1 MSVYTSTRWRS
12 QRNAAPS
19 ARRRSTTSTI
29 SVPSTYWCSAFRS
42 SAGIARSWSHGSRP
56 SSIARRKRWFA
67 AEYGIAS
74 SSTTKWSRCSSITK
88 VGGRAEARL
97 VGSTG
102 SLEKI
107 NERCSSTFS
116 AEPVVDSPSVAGDSP
131 SARGRGGFV
140 GDDGSGGSGGTGGSG
155 GGELPSR
162 RFLKSILNGTNS
174 FVSAEELLEGEPSER
189 FMASMSA
196 GTPRLATKSMARS
209 GRREFFASI
218 ERGSRAEITL
228 LRCLLAA
235 RAAPSLG
242 HAPHCVT

>member
-12 QRNAAPS
+12 QRSAAPS

-88 VGGRAEARL
+88 VGGRADARL
-97 VGSTG
+97 VGSLS

-107 NERCSSTFS
+107 DERCSSTFS

-131 SARGRGGFV
+131 SARGRDGFV

-162 RFLKSILNGTNS
+162 RFLKSILKGTNS
-174 FVSAEELLEGEPSER
+174 FVSADEELEGEPLIVAEQSEAR
-189 FMASMSA
+189 HQIDGSLS
-196 GTPRLATKSMARS
+196 TPRISSPRSTAAREPRS
-209 GRREFFASI
+209 
-218 ERGSRAEITL
+218 
-228 LRCLLAA
+228 RCLL
-235 RAAPSLG
+235 RFGRTRRSLG
-242 HAPHCVT
+242 LSPDGPRNSHT

>member
-12 QRNAAPS
+12 QRSAAPS

-97 VGSTG
+97 VGSLS

-107 NERCSSTFS
+107 DERCSSTFS

-131 SARGRGGFV
+131 SARGRDGFV

-162 RFLKSILNGTNS
+162 RFLKSILKGTNS
-174 FVSAEELLEGEPSER
+174 FVSADEEDDGEPLIGAEQSEAR
-189 FMASMSA
+189 HEIDGSLSTENFFARSTHVSRRDHA
-196 GTPRLATKSMARS
+196 CDLAAFWPHAPLPPLAT
-209 GRREFFASI
+209 
-218 ERGSRAEITL
+218 L
-228 LRCLLAA
+228 
-235 RAAPSLG
+235 
-242 HAPHCVT
+242 HNCVT

>member
-12 QRNAAPS
+12 QRSAAPS

-131 SARGRGGFV
+131 SARGRDGFV

-162 RFLKSILNGTNS
+162 RFLKSILKGTNS
-174 FVSAEELLEGEPSER
+174 FVSADDDDEGEPLIV
-189 FMASMSA
+189 A
-196 GTPRLATKSMARS
+196 
-209 GRREFFASI
+209 
-218 ERGSRAEITL
+218 ERGSAPNRWLAQHAENSSLDRT
-228 LRCLLAA
+228 RLAG
-235 RAAPSLG
+235 RDHAAALSFGRTRRSLG
-242 HAPHCVT
+242 LSPDGPRNSHT

>member
-12 QRNAAPS
+12 QRSAAPS

-88 VGGRAEARL
+88 VGGRADARL

-162 RFLKSILNGTNS
+162 RFLKSILKGTNS
-174 FVSAEELLEGEPSER
+174 FVSADEELEGEPLMER
-189 FMASMSA
+189 TEA
-196 GTPRLATKSMARS
+196 LATKSTLVSLAEDFSPTTHASRALEIRLRFGRTRRS
-209 GRREFFASI
+209 LPWRRSRRPSQFAS
-218 ERGSRAEITL
+218 
-228 LRCLLAA
+228 
-235 RAAPSLG
+235 
-242 HAPHCVT
+242 

>member
-12 QRNAAPS
+12 QRSAAPS

-162 RFLKSILNGTNS
+162 RFLKSILKGTNS
-174 FVSAEELLEGEPSER
+174 FVSADEELDGEPLIVAELSEAR
-189 FMASMSA
+189 HQIDGSLS
-196 GTPRLATKSMARS
+196 TPRISWPRS
-209 GRREFFASI
+209 T
-218 ERGSRAEITL
+218 RGSRTEITL
-228 LRCLLAA
+228 ATWLRFG
-235 RAAPSLG
+235 RTPAPSLG

>member
-12 QRNAAPS
+12 QRSAAPS

-131 SARGRGGFV
+131 SARGRDGFV

-162 RFLKSILNGTNS
+162 RFLKSILKGTNS
-174 FVSAEELLEGEPSER
+174 FVSADEELEGEPLIVAER
-189 FMASMSA
+189 GSA
-196 GTPRLATKSMARS
+196 PNRWLAQHA
-209 GRREFFASI
+209 ENFFASI
-218 ERGSRAEITL
+218 DARLAPRSRWTFGCAW
-228 LRCLLAA
+228 
-235 RAAPSLG
+235 P
-242 HAPHCVT
+242 HAPLPPLAGARDGPHNCVA